1 MTGKLSPSL
10 PLLFSVTCTYML
22 IYLFEQSSILVR
34 QLDTRKKNPFKEIQA
49 HDKKY
54 EGIKTESEE

>member
-1 MTGKLSPSL
+1 
-10 PLLFSVTCTYML
+10 ML